1 MAFWGPA
8 VLATPG
14 AGRSSDQAYAQLSSM
29 LLAEGWTLLGEN
41 TASRAG
47 WHAYVWQSP
56 ADNLLGDSFQ
66 LIIYRPVD
74 TCKQRSKVQGLELE
88 AVTGVEI
95 GTLSAYRYNKMVS
108 GYDNPN
114 TNTYAPY
121 RWSSSKV
128 LPQFDLFPTS
138 SHARG
143 FLQTILGVEQW
154 ILVTK
159 DQVYWGGGEVE
170 QEGSR
175 PLNVGF
181 VGNMQP
187 AAALTEYL
195 TWKGFSRL
203 PLLVNYGAGAHLA
216 PWFYGLT
223 DIASRGTRIFQS
235 GKQPLKG
242 FYDGF
247 WPGALGRDKH
257 EPESTKGATPINIEG
272 ALAAPEITQII
283 YYGSSYYGS
292 GATGYV
298 METPQYIVPNLLQM
312 YATPG
317 DDGFRWARQGGII
330 DINASGFD
338 AESVY
343 PVSGRYMI
351 CEGPRLPA
359 PTSMPNAVAITLVR
373 TGPIPTGV

>member
-1 MAFWGPA
+1 
-8 VLATPG
+8 
-14 AGRSSDQAYAQLSSM
+14 M
-29 LLAEGWTLLGEN
+29 LLAEGWTLLGKN
-41 TASRAG
+41 IVSRPG
-47 WHAYVWQSP
+47 WHAYVWQCP
-56 ADNLLGDSFQ
+56 TDKLLGDSFQ
-66 LIIYRPVD
+66 VVVYRPVD
-74 TCKQRSKVQGLELE
+74 TWKLQSKMHGLELE

-95 GTLSAYRYNKMVS
+95 GTLSAFRYNKQVVGHDS
-108 GYDNPN
+108 PN
-114 TNTYAPY
+114 TNTDAPY
-121 RWSSSKV
+121 RWSSTKV
-128 LPQFDLFPTS
+128 VPQFDTLPTS

-143 FLQTILGVEQW
+143 LLQTILGAEQW

-159 DQVYWGGGEVE
+159 DQIYWGGGEVE
-170 QEGSR
+170 QDGSS

-187 AAALTEYL
+187 AVAMTEYL

-223 DIASRGTRIFQS
+223 DTTSRGTRNFS
-235 GKQPLKG
+235 GSKPSLKG

-247 WPGALGRDKH
+247 WPKALGRDKH

-272 ALAAPEITQII
+272 ALAAPEISQLV
-283 YYGSSYYGS
+283 YYAASYYGTPS
-292 GATGYV
+292 AGYV
-298 METPQYIVPNLLQM
+298 METPQYVVPNLLRM
-312 YATPG
+312 YAAPG
-317 DDGFRWARQGGII
+317 DDGFHWARQGGIV

-351 CEGPRLPA
+351 CDGPRLPTF
-359 PTSMPNAVAITLVR
+359 TSTPNAVAITLVR
-373 TGPIPTGV
+373 TGPIPPVV